1 MTDAPLF
8 SVVGTRRVY
17 EGAICAV
24 RVDEVV
30 MPGGGTAQR
39 EVVEHDLAVAVVALR
54 DSPGGEE
61 VALIEQYRHP
71 LGRRLWELPAGLM
84 DAEGEE
90 AHVAAA
96 RELAEETGLAA
107 DDWSVLVDVVPS
119 PGFLTEAVRVY
130 LARGV
135 RDIGREAAVDD
146 EEADLR
152 LVWVPLAVA
161 VQATLD
167 GHVVNASAV
176 AGLLAAA
183 ALRSGAG
190 TARRTFLPGPDD
202 AWTVNRSGS
211 PRSAP
216 ALPGVPEA

>member
-1 MTDAPLF
+1 MF

-17 EGAICAV
+17 DGAICAV

-30 MPGGGTAQR
+30 MPGGGVAKR

-54 DSPGGEE
+54 EATDGPEI
-61 VALIEQYRHP
+61 ALIEQYRHP

-84 DAEGEE
+84 DADGEP
-90 AHVAAA
+90 AHEAAA

-107 DDWSVLVDVVPS
+107 DDWSVLVDVVAS

-130 LARGV
+130 LAQGV
-135 RDIGREAAVDD
+135 RDVGRDAAVDD

-161 VQATLD
+161 VQATFD
-167 GHVVNASAV
+167 GLVVNASAV
-176 AGLLAAA
+176 AGILATA
-183 ALRSGAG
+183 ALRSGAA
-190 TARRTFLPGPDD
+190 TARAAFLPGPDD
-202 AWTVNRSGS
+202 AWTVNRSGT

-216 ALPGVPEA
+216 GLPGVPGA

>member
-17 EGAICAV
+17 DGAICAV

-54 DSPGGEE
+54 ETDGGPEI
-61 VALIEQYRHP
+61 ALIEQYRHP

-84 DAEGEE
+84 DAEGEP

-107 DDWSVLVDVVPS
+107 DEWTVLVDVVAS

-130 LARGV
+130 LAQGV
-135 RDIGREAAVDD
+135 RDVGRDAAIDD

-167 GHVVNASAV
+167 GHIVNASAV
-176 AGLLAAA
+176 AGILATAA
-183 ALRSGAG
+183 VRAGVG
-190 TARRTFLPGPDD
+190 TARAEFSPGPDD
-202 AWTVNRSGS
+202 PWTVNRSGS